1 MVEETLLLKLHR
13 ITSMKYL
20 FVLLLSIGL
29 QSELDLTIPEQPP
42 VYIPPEKEFYF
53 NLGDYKEPP
62 SKAQMITFWTLN
74 ALDVYTTYNGVKKP
88 NVYELNPIL
97 PKKPELEELLL
108 QKAIVAG
115 FISQNSSK
123 RYIRFLNV
131 TLTFVVINNYEIM
144 K

>member
-1 MVEETLLLKLHR
+1 
-13 ITSMKYL
+13 MKYL
-20 FVLLLSIGL
+20 LLLLLSLSLKAEI
-29 QSELDLTIPEQPP
+29 DLTIPEQPA
-42 VYIPPEKEFYF
+42 VYVPPKEFIF

-62 SKAQMITFWTLN
+62 TRNQMIFFWTLN

-88 NVYELNPIL
+88 NVYELNPLL

-115 FISQNSSK
+115 FVSQNSSK
-123 RYIRFLNV
+123 NYIRFLNV
-131 TLTFVVINNYEIM
+131 SLTLVVINNYEII

>member
-1 MVEETLLLKLHR
+1 
-13 ITSMKYL
+13 MKYL
-20 FVLLLSIGL
+20 FLLLLSIDL
-29 QSELDLTIPEQPP
+29 QSKLDLTIPEQPAA
-42 VYIPPEKEFYF
+42 YIPPEEEFIF
-53 NLGDYKEPP
+53 NFGDYKEPP
-62 SKAQMITFWTLN
+62 TKNQMITFWTLN

-88 NVYELNPIL
+88 NVYELNPVL
-97 PKKPELEELLL
+97 PKKPELEELVL